1 MRSVEHDNKQML
13 WVSSSSE
20 KREVENGSFGKG
32 IRKAPNRSVKYFQA
46 LFTYLTSVDAVDQKH
61 EYEFH

>member
-1 MRSVEHDNKQML
+1 MTINKCYESVAAVK
-13 WVSSSSE
+13 

-32 IRKAPNRSVKYFQA
+32 IRKAPNGSVKYFQA

>member
-1 MRSVEHDNKQML
+1 MTINKCYESVAAAKK
-13 WVSSSSE
+13 E
-20 KREVENGSFGKG
+20 KLKMVHWK
-32 IRKAPNRSVKYFQA
+32 RKAPNRSVKYFQA

>member
-1 MRSVEHDNKQML
+1 MTINKCYESVAAVKK
-13 WVSSSSE
+13 E
-20 KREVENGSFGKG
+20 KLKMVHLEKEFGKHRTDQSN
-32 IRKAPNRSVKYFQA
+32 IFKHYC

>member
-1 MRSVEHDNKQML
+1 MTINKCYESVAAVK
-13 WVSSSSE
+13 